1 MKKMVKPE
9 EDENDDYEPAV
20 MKRKSSSLVVGNLEE
35 NETDFEEPEDEAD
48 EDDED
53 SDDELE
59 IIDLDDDDK

>member
-35 NETDFEEPEDEAD
+35 NETDFEEPEDE
-48 EDDED
+48 DDEN

>member
-1 MKKMVKPE
+1 MV
-9 EDENDDYEPAV
+9 PAV

-35 NETDFEEPEDEAD
+35 NETDFEETEDEAD
-48 EDDED
+48 EDDEN